1 MLKLNRDV
9 IFLILEELQ
18 NDSKSL
24 YSCLLI
30 NRTWCETTVPILWK
44 DPTSRYDL
52 TDDACNILFNKILL
66 HLSEESRNK
75 LKNQEIDL
83 LIEIYKR
90 PLFNY
95 ISFWKHLDL
104 CFLEYM
110 MNVFKIKNSKISNEV
125 LKLFTNNGKKFISL
139 SIPESF
145 NYHLFSWNEHC
156 FLELE
161 YFYFDCNINSDILKE
176 LSTIITSIKNLELN
190 IKYKNTTDP
199 SRIVK
204 LIEAQKNLKEVSL
217 IHDYYIKINESY
229 HKILEESLIKCANT
243 VQYLKIDWKPIT
255 NFLSYLVNLVSLKL
269 SYFYTNWNYSVSLPL
284 LKYLKANGVSSEV
297 LASII
302 ENTKGNLNEIIIN
315 YQHHHN
321 DKRLIK
327 AIYQHCPNLNYLKL
341 SLLNKDM
348 DIIEFQNLLINCK
361 FINILDIIGIGDFIW
376 NELLIILTKYSPINL
391 LKLKLFCYLPNSNF
405 IRSLKLFLDSRKNKS
420 PIFLQID
427 SMRLWERQQQPMLQ
441 QLEHLLKEY
450 KVKGII
456 KDFECP

>member
-1 MLKLNRDV
+1 M
-9 IFLILEELQ
+9 FLGI
-18 NDSKSL
+18 
-24 YSCLLI
+24 
-30 NRTWCETTVPILWK
+30 
-44 DPTSRYDL
+44 
-52 TDDACNILFNKILL
+52 
-66 HLSEESRNK
+66 
-75 LKNQEIDL
+75 
-83 LIEIYKR
+83 
-90 PLFNY
+90 
-95 ISFWKHLDL
+95 
-104 CFLEYM
+104 
-110 MNVFKIKNSKISNEV
+110 
-125 LKLFTNNGKKFISL
+125 
-139 SIPESF
+139 
-145 NYHLFSWNEHC
+145 
-156 FLELE
+156 
-161 YFYFDCNINSDILKE
+161 DILKK

-255 NFLSYLVNLVSLKL
+255 NFLSYLVNL
-269 SYFYTNWNYSVSLPL
+269 
-284 LKYLKANGVSSEV
+284 ANGVSSEV

-405 IRSLKLFLDSRKNKS
+405 IKSLKLFLDSRKNKS

-427 SMRLWERQQQPMLQ
+427 LMRLWERQQQPMLQ

>member
-1 MLKLNRDV
+1 MR
-9 IFLILEELQ
+9 
-18 NDSKSL
+18 
-24 YSCLLI
+24 
-30 NRTWCETTVPILWK
+30 
-44 DPTSRYDL
+44 
-52 TDDACNILFNKILL
+52 CNAG
-66 HLSEESRNK
+66 
-75 LKNQEIDL
+75 
-83 LIEIYKR
+83 
-90 PLFNY
+90 
-95 ISFWKHLDL
+95 
-104 CFLEYM
+104 C
-110 MNVFKIKNSKISNEV
+110 
-125 LKLFTNNGKKFISL
+125 
-139 SIPESF
+139 
-145 NYHLFSWNEHC
+145 
-156 FLELE
+156 ELE
-161 YFYFDCNINSDILKE
+161 YFYFDCNINSDILKK

-255 NFLSYLVNLVSLKL
+255 NFLSYLVNLVSLEL

-405 IRSLKLFLDSRKNKS
+405 IKSLKLFLDSRKNKS

-427 SMRLWERQQQPMLQ
+427 LMRLWERQQQPMLQ